1 MPKSVD
7 LLESV
12 DISTRPKRRRA
23 IARIIGSLERIREFE
38 EAYLERIPLNLQDS
52 EIAAAADDS
61 VSYLVDAI
69 CSLSDAY

>member
-1 MPKSVD
+1 MPKTID
-7 LLESV
+7 LLESI

-23 IARIIGSLERIREFE
+23 VLLIIRALKRIRESE
-38 EAYLERIPLNLQDS
+38 EAYLDRIPLNLQES
-52 EIAAAADDS
+52 NIAAAADDS

>member
-1 MPKSVD
+1 MPKPVD

-23 IARIIGSLERIREFE
+23 VSLIIGLLERIRESE
-38 EAYLERIPLNLQDS
+38 EMYLERVPLNLQDS

-69 CSLSDAY
+69 SSLSDAY